1 MICPPSPSL
10 NNEITKSLCSGGWA
24 GGLGGKG
31 ATPPENK
38 ARASLRE
45 NRARMN
51 EPHKEYIWRRN
62 SALQEESA
70 RTQSGIR
77 RTTFW
82 RSPGAARRR
91 RRTESPGLGAGAGA
105 ARSPIPTRPGL
116 GAARAG
122 PGEVVVGGGGGAG
135 AGCARL
141 PGGAGRGRV
150 AEGGSA
156 PPRSPGAPARHS
168 TARRSLAGVAVGA
181 PEAPSPAPCPRRAAR
196 VPGAGHGEGLP
207 AAGAWAAGSA
217 GAAGGRPAEGTPLA
231 AAGRGLDRGCH
242 GSRSPGPE
250 PHARLPL
257 GSRGALGVLQVD

>member
-1 MICPPSPSL
+1 M
-10 NNEITKSLCSGGWA
+10 
-24 GGLGGKG
+24 GGKG

-141 PGGAGRGRV
+141 PGGAGRGGAGWPR
-150 AEGGSA
+150 AAARRLAARERPRATPLPGGVWRELPLGRPK
-156 PPRSPGAPARHS
+156 PPRRRHALGARRVCRARG
-168 TARRSLAGVAVGA
+168 TARA
-181 PEAPSPAPCPRRAAR
+181 CPPQGPGPLGRRAL
-196 VPGAGHGEGLP
+196 PGAGRRRARLWLRPGGVWTGVAM
-207 AAGAWAAGSA
+207 AAA
-217 GAAGGRPAEGTPLA
+217 RPA
-231 AAGRGLDRGCH
+231 
-242 GSRSPGPE
+242 RSPTP
-250 PHARLPL
+250 ACRW
-257 GSRGALGVLQVD
+257 GAGEL